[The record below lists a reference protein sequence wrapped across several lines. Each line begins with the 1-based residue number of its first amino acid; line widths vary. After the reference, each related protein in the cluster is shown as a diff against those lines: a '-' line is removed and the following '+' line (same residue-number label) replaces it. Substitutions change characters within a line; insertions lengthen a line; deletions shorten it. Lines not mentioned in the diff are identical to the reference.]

1 MWITTIWTQAN
12 QPLLWTVVVTA
23 AVIAAYTDIK
33 GRRIPNILTGPML
46 LAGLVFSSVNCGW
59 AGLGDSAVA
68 MVVLA
73 LPYVLLFLFAGG
85 GAGDAK
91 LMAAFGAWLGLIN
104 GLVALAAV
112 SIAAIIAAIL
122 QAIFAGQVK
131 KTATNIG
138 GIVSHAMLFVLSGG
152 RMSSV
157 LNTSGSSG
165 DISHMQKMPYGV
177 SIFAGICIA
186 AGGALLWRI

>member
-12 QPLLWTVVVTA
+12 QPLLWTAVVTA
-23 AVIAAYTDIK
+23 AGIAAYTDIK

-46 LAGLVFSSVNCGW
+46 LAGLVFSGVNCGW
-59 AGLGDSAVA
+59 AGLGDSAAA
-68 MVVLA
+68 MVILA

-91 LMAAFGAWLGLIN
+91 LMAAIGSWLGLIN

-112 SIAAIIAAIL
+112 SIAAIIAAVL
-122 QAIFAGQVK
+122 HAIFARQVK

-138 GIVSHAMLFVLSGG
+138 GIISHAMLSVLTGG
-152 RMSSV
+152 RVSSLV
-157 LNTSGSSG
+157 NAADGSG

-177 SIFAGICIA
+177 SIFAGICAA
-186 AGGALLWRI
+186 AGGTLLWRI